1 MKCNNCMQIN
11 RVPSGYC
18 NVYTV
23 LDSDIIYP
31 KIDKVLKALNLN
43 FDVYE
48 ELSSYIINLRVDSC
62 LDFLNKLKD
71 RSNFSEVGKENIQ
84 MSILDKEEN
93 FGLFSLK
100 RMKLL
105 DY

>member
-1 MKCNNCMQIN
+1 MKCNNCMQIS

-18 NVYTV
+18 NVYIV

-48 ELSSYIINLRVDSC
+48 ELSSYI
-62 LDFLNKLKD
+62 NKPK
-71 RSNFSEVGKENIQ
+71 SG
-84 MSILDKEEN
+84 
-93 FGLFSLK
+93 
-100 RMKLL
+100 
-105 DY
+105 

>member
-1 MKCNNCMQIN
+1 MFTKSFP
-11 RVPSGYC
+11 VTS
-18 NVYTV
+18 
-23 LDSDIIYP
+23 
-31 KIDKVLKALNLN
+31 
-43 FDVYE
+43 
-48 ELSSYIINLRVDSC
+48 INLRVDNC

-71 RSNFSEVGKENIQ
+71 RSNFSEVWKENIQ

-105 DY
+105 DYWFEIVKNHTYIDMLEDGRIKTYTNTKI